1 MTLASD
7 IKEIIAEIGTS
18 VTIIRPTGNIT
29 GEYLYGKI
37 NKQVTKPFIR
47 EFFME
52 AWMASDT
59 AMVSGDTIQ
68 TSDGRIFIIM
78 NKTPSMFEDI
88 AYRYDSVV
96 YKCNVVATVQRPV
109 ETTENYTVT
118 TSFSTITEDVNM
130 LITESLYG
138 NELDTDEEL
147 ASIGL
152 SSEDC
157 YVSSS
162 VGIEYLDRIWISETE
177 YYQVEVIKKRRFDG
191 VDLIILG
198 EDTR

>member
-1 MTLASD
+1 MTLAAD
-7 IKEIIAEIGTS
+7 IKEVIAEIGTS
-18 VTIIRPTGNIT
+18 ITILRDGGNIT
-29 GEYLYGKI
+29 GEYIHSKI

-52 AWMASDT
+52 AWFASDT
-59 AMVSGDTIQ
+59 QAISGDVIQ
-68 TSDGRIFIIM
+68 LSDGRKFIIM
-78 NKTPSMFEDI
+78 NKTPSMLENAI
-88 AYRYDSVV
+88 YRYDSVI
-96 YKCNVVATVQRPV
+96 YKSNVTATLKRPSS
-109 ETTENYTVT
+109 TRLNYN
-118 TSFSTITEDVNM
+118 ITEDFPIIQENVYA

-147 ASIGL
+147 AMLGI

-157 YVSSS
+157 YVPSS
-162 VGIEYLDRIWISETE
+162 VGVEHLDRFWISETE
-177 YYQVEVIKKRRFDG
+177 YYQVEVVKKRRFDG

>member
-1 MTLASD
+1 LTLASD

-88 AYRYDSVV
+88 VYRYDSVV